1 MARLGNWSAQRHGWG
16 ERNGGRRRQRGWRL
30 QGPLLLARVFSE
42 CRVYR
47 SIDLAPALFLGDVH
61 HYGVIGIAGEG
72 LRRPTPA
79 AIEQRVCCRN
89 AGVRGVAVSHFLEQA
104 LDRLSRMGSGKFPD
118 LGHATRTAA
127 GIAGSARGPSPVHK
141 ACCHLI

>member
-1 MARLGNWSAQRHGWG
+1 MSPPSTTGYQSRRRLSVKPKPFLYSTGPPAPVSRGVPMARLGNWSAQRHGWG

-72 LRRPTPA
+72 LCRPTQP
-79 AIEQRVCCRN
+79 
-89 AGVRGVAVSHFLEQA
+89 
-104 LDRLSRMGSGKFPD
+104 RLSSAF
-118 LGHATRTAA
+118 AA
-127 GIAGSARGPSPVHK
+127 AMRA
-141 ACCHLI
+141 